1 MYDVCLQE
9 ELRPDL
15 EPDGR
20 CVLPNITM
28 LLILGRLLVVVFLG
42 ATVRG
47 RVVDIVAAD
56 FVYIGPW

>member
-1 MYDVCLQE
+1 
-9 ELRPDL
+9 
-15 EPDGR
+15 
-20 CVLPNITM
+20 VLPNITM
-28 LLILGRLLVVVFLG
+28 LLILGRHLVVVFLG